1 MAREADQPGKV
12 EHSGAEPQ
20 QEGAEPR
27 QEGAEPKQEGVEP
40 QQDRAEPQQD
50 RAEPQQEGESTGSSS
65 SPLASEK
72 QVEADK
78 SKEAEVKRVDN
89 AKESPREIP
98 GHKSKPPPRN
108 PEVIKIQAWWR
119 GTLVRRALLHAA
131 VSATVIQRWW
141 RRVLATWL
149 EQRRRKALE
158 TFAQREWAAVRLQS
172 WVRMWRIRLRYCRLL
187 HAARV
192 IQAYWRC
199 HTCASRGFINGHYR
213 VMANQL
219 HLELEI
225 VLGSEPCF
233 VSECIPL
240 PIKQ

>member
-1 MAREADQPGKV
+1 M
-12 EHSGAEPQ
+12 
-20 QEGAEPR
+20 
-27 QEGAEPKQEGVEP
+27 
-40 QQDRAEPQQD
+40 
-50 RAEPQQEGESTGSSS
+50 
-65 SPLASEK
+65 
-72 QVEADK
+72 
-78 SKEAEVKRVDN
+78 
-89 AKESPREIP
+89 
-98 GHKSKPPPRN
+98 
-108 PEVIKIQAWWR
+108 
-119 GTLVRRALLHAA
+119 RRTLLHAA
-131 VSATVIQRWW
+131 LSAAVIQRWW
-141 RRVLATWL
+141 RWVLAKEL
-149 EQRRRKALE
+149 EQRRQKVLE
-158 TFAQREWAAVRLQS
+158 TFAQKEWAAVRLQS

-199 HTCASRGFINGHYR
+199 RTCTPRGFINGHYT